1 MKRKRLK
8 QYSLAEIRAFEAD
21 QLDNEH
27 FFERNHQKQWIQKLS
42 DISLRSK
49 RDNEKSTRSK

>member
-8 QYSLAEIRAFEAD
+8 QYSLAEIRAFEAE

-27 FFERNHQKQWIQKLS
+27 FFERNHQEQWIRKLS
-42 DISLRSK
+42 NISLRSK
-49 RDNEKSTRSK
+49 KDNEKSIRSK